1 MKNLREYTSYLNDMR
16 RQHDISSRRYY
27 NRDSEAIILKLITE
41 ELSKITHTKSL
52 PRNLYLSLA
61 QIDQNSSIGIETLC
75 KIYRKII
82 SFNLTSLVN
91 ELSDYA

>member
-1 MKNLREYTSYLNDMR
+1 MKKLKEYTSYLNDMR

-52 PRNLYLSLA
+52 PKNLYLSLA
-61 QIDQNSSIGIETLC
+61 QIDPNSSTGIESLC
-75 KIYRKII
+75 KIYREII
-82 SFNLTSLVN
+82 SFNLTGLGN
-91 ELSDYA
+91 KLSDYA